1 MLLKSSIEM
10 GNQVRMLERDAIA
23 KEGVIF
29 CWYALDF
36 ILRTRGTWTYILSLE
51 GRDFKTKERKL

>member
-1 MLLKSSIEM
+1 
-10 GNQVRMLERDAIA
+10 MLERDAIA